1 MKEMAFG
8 NLSQDDRFQKDE
20 IDPTPTASGS
30 AKLGAH
36 EPQFKTLN
44 QQQFGTKAPTMQELK
59 DAKNHKIKAP
69 NDRYRNFSLKEA
81 LKVRS
86 ALVIILTW
94 LLVRVFEHFLGHGD
108 PNMWYSMA
116 FNPNTMPGS
125 LEVMYQGGGLLAH
138 LAGIFQVILGSICA
152 PLMFSSWLNFL
163 VNVVF
168 LLLLC
173 WCAKFVLVDDTR
185 LIVSYFLSA
194 FVGSAIVY
202 SLFKI
207 MILSLTLTSSQDS
220 VWLQT
225 IQQSNQGVFGLQIG
239 LVGLWVFVLM
249 QTMFERARIP
259 SYMEGEK
266 AKKERQTRTIAM
278 LTTFLVG
285 LVYIVVMCRPT
296 LYETRTLK
304 IFFVLVLVV
313 SFIIGI
319 VRGLSS
325 YYTMATARQHGRLWW
340 RDDDG
345 KWLFAGK
352 VYPSWLRFESGGNW
366 TVAGD

>member
-1 MKEMAFG
+1 MAFG
-8 NLSQDDRFQKDE
+8 NLSQNDRFQNE
-20 IDPTPTASGS
+20 QVDPTPTASG
-30 AKLGAH
+30 KVRLGGQ

-44 QQQFGTKAPTMQELK
+44 QNQFGDQAPTMQELK
-59 DAKNHKIKAP
+59 DAEKHDIKAP
-69 NDRYRNFSLKEA
+69 NDHYRNFSLKEA

-86 ALVIILTW
+86 ALVIILAW
-94 LLVRVFEHFLGHGD
+94 LIVHGFEHFLGHGD

-125 LEVMYQGGGLLAH
+125 LEVMHQGGGVLAY
-138 LAGIFQVILGSICA
+138 LAGIFQVILGSVCA
-152 PLMFSSWLNFL
+152 PLMFSGWLNFC
-163 VNVVF
+163 VNVIF
-168 LLLLC
+168 LLMLC

-194 FVGSAIVY
+194 IISSAIVY
-202 SLFKI
+202 SLFKLL
-207 MILSLTLTSSQDS
+207 ILSLTLTGSQDS

-225 IQQSNQGVFGLQIG
+225 IQQSNLGVYGLQIG

-259 SYMEGEK
+259 SYIEGEK
-266 AKKERQTRTIAM
+266 AKQERKTRTIAM
-278 LTTFLVG
+278 LVTFFVG
-285 LVYIVVMCRPT
+285 LIYLVVMCRPT
-296 LYETRTLK
+296 MYDTRILK

-325 YYTMATARQHGRLWW
+325 YYTMATARQHGRL
-340 RDDDG
+340 
-345 KWLFAGK
+345 
-352 VYPSWLRFESGGNW
+352 
-366 TVAGD
+366 